1 MGHLPWSS
9 SAGFFLISQ
18 KIRFPGTFTTTHM
31 YTNKKCFF
39 KRFCFQ
45 YNIVCLVALQLCS
58 LTVHR
63 GSQGKHPKWEN
74 GYIVIPEGKR
84 VTLPMH
90 MCPFINIRG
99 TFKDWQ
105 SGGWRDDTAVNL
117 CCPCRGPRLLA
128 PSTHIMAYESVTPIP
143 GDLMCSSSLW
153 WDHACRWYL
162 DTLRQTLIQIKY

>member
-1 MGHLPWSS
+1 
-9 SAGFFLISQ
+9 
-18 KIRFPGTFTTTHM
+18 M

-45 YNIVCLVALQLCS
+45 YNIVCLVALQLSS

-90 MCPFINIRG
+90 MCPFINIRR
-99 TFKDWQ
+99 TFKDKVGVGEMTQ
-105 SGGWRDDTAVNL
+105 QLTSVV
-117 CCPCRGPRLLA
+117 LA
-128 PSTHIMAYESVTPIP
+128 EDPDYWLPVPI
-143 GDLMCSSSLW
+143 
-153 WDHACRWYL
+153 
-162 DTLRQTLIQIKY
+162 